1 MLSLPT
7 KKVLENACASMP
19 LFPLPSVVLFPN
31 TILRLHVFE
40 PRYVQL
46 LKDCMSGNQLM
57 AIPMLKMS
65 TTVEPAPP
73 IHSVSGM
80 GMVVHCEELEDDR
93 YNIVLLG
100 LSRINIL
107 EEIPSEKMYRIAKA
121 ELISEGREDGD
132 FDLSSIQTLLAQV
145 IVQNPKL
152 SGSLEV
158 LLQEDL
164 SADKVLDI
172 LAHLLVQETYQRQ
185 KFMEKFSLKERA
197 SLIEGVLAELLMRG
211 NSITE

>member
-1 MLSLPT
+1 
-7 KKVLENACASMP
+7 
-19 LFPLPSVVLFPN
+19 
-31 TILRLHVFE
+31 
-40 PRYVQL
+40 
-46 LKDCMSGNQLM
+46 
-57 AIPMLKMS
+57 
-65 TTVEPAPP
+65 
-73 IHSVSGM
+73 
-80 GMVVHCEELEDDR
+80 
-93 YNIVLLG
+93 NIVLLG

-121 ELISEGREDGD
+121 ELISEGQEDGD